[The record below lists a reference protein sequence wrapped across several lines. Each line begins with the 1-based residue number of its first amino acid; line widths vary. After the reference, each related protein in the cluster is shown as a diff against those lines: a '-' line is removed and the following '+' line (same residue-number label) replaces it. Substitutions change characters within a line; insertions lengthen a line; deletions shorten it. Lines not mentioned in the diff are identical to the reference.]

1 MQSIKSEEERLK
13 FKEIKERIIKQI
25 DDQTQQAAP
34 QAALSLES
42 YITDTQKVGWF
53 PQWKSAIRP
62 PMN

>member
-13 FKEIKERIIKQI
+13 FKELKERLIKQI
-25 DDQTQQAAP
+25 DAQTQQAAP
-34 QAALSLES
+34 TNQALDS

-53 PQWKSAIRP
+53 PEWKSAIRP

>member
-13 FKEIKERIIKQI
+13 FKELKERLIKQI
-25 DDQTQQAAP
+25 DAQTQQADP
-34 QAALSLES
+34 NNLALDS

-53 PQWKSAIRP
+53 PEWKSAIRP

>member
-13 FKEIKERIIKQI
+13 FKDLKERLIKQI
-25 DDQTQQAAP
+25 DAQTQQADP
-34 QAALSLES
+34 NNQVLDS

-53 PQWKSAIRP
+53 PEWKSAIRP